1 MSERYTE
8 EQAVAAVARLTR
20 SRLTT
25 FVEAEIVTPLHTE
38 TGLAYRQVDLVRM
51 ELLCELSDQFE
62 IEEDALGVVISLID
76 QLHTTRAD
84 LHAKD
89 CRGVAAGRLGRT
101 TSPSH
106 PMQLRHM
113 MLQMQI
119 KG

>member
-84 LHAKD
+84 LHAVLAALEAEPED
-89 CRGVAAGRLGRT
+89 VRQRIAGALRRGG
-101 TSPSH
+101 
-106 PMQLRHM
+106 
-113 MLQMQI
+113 
-119 KG
+119 